1 MTASLPSTCGD
12 APLHRLGMGL
22 SALCLI
28 HCIALPWLLTIL
40 PAAILSTLPGA
51 LRDSEWLHAGL
62 IMPVLLVSGPVLLR
76 GSPGRW
82 QTGLTLVGFAAMIL
96 GLFAGSDGA
105 EQALTVTGAAF
116 VMAAH
121 AFRLRRAHRH

>member
-40 PAAILSTLPGA
+40 PAAILSTLPDA
-51 LRDSEWLHAGL
+51 LPDSEWLHAGL
-62 IMPVLLVSGPVLLR
+62 MPRGEGVLR
-76 GSPGRW
+76 NGR
-82 QTGLTLVGFAAMIL
+82 
-96 GLFAGSDGA
+96 
-105 EQALTVTGAAF
+105 
-116 VMAAH
+116 
-121 AFRLRRAHRH
+121 RLPDCFDSYRIIA